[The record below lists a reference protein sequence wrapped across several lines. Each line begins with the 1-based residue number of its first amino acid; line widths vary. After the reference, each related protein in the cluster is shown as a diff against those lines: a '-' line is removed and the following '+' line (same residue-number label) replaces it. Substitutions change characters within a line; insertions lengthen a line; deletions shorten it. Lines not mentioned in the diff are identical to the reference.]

1 MKLND
6 KRVVFK
12 RIAAVREILKNEIS
26 ANARGGKYASG
37 LASEGFAG
45 GYLMALDDVEAALTH
60 GLPSDHRGY
69 WYRATEAMIRKGRT
83 NGNEQD

>member
-37 LASEGFAG
+37 RQVKASP
-45 GYLMALDDVEAALTH
+45 EAT
-60 GLPSDHRGY
+60 
-69 WYRATEAMIRKGRT
+69 
-83 NGNEQD
+83 